1 MKNSKTFSALIPLVL
16 LAAACGNNS
25 LRNDKSALS
34 NNDELTVADESDELV
49 ADQVS
54 ALASDLSAEETS
66 SAADSSALGLAID
79 KNLQLEK
86 NCSVNGDTL
95 TLKKGKSAEKDSSRS
110 KRSGK
115 FEKSMSSES
124 SLERIY
130 KAGEGKSLPVKCQT
144 ERGPVKFLHDNLA
157 DYAGLT
163 ATGSSSRSHSIELKK
178 DGVVIRSRTS
188 EHSGSRSVSFSEA
201 VLSDEQI
208 TVNKSIAIES
218 SGTVKSFKDGKE
230 ENGSHKYRTL
240 KTAPLSVEVVRE
252 AQSGRLISK
261 TVKSGHVEIE
271 RASGVKIDV
280 IYEMVKFVSDC
291 EPVSGRLEVIRI
303 DPKDGKTTN
312 LSIKFKDGEA
322 FASKDGAAEEK
333 MESLN
338 FRLEGCRSK

>member
-1 MKNSKTFSALIPLVL
+1 MKSNKTLSALIPLVL

-25 LRNDKSALS
+25 LRNDKSAAS
-34 NNDELTVADESDELV
+34 DIEELTVADESDELI

-54 ALASDLSAEETS
+54 DLASDLSAEDATS
-66 SAADSSALGLAID
+66 TSDSSALSLAID
-79 KNLQLEK
+79 KNLQLERS
-86 NCSVNGDTL
+86 CSASADTL
-95 TLKKGKSAEKDSSRS
+95 TLKRNKSIEKDSSRS
-110 KRSGK
+110 KRAGK

-124 SLERIY
+124 SFERVY

-144 ERGPVKFLHDNLA
+144 QRGPVKFLRDNPA

-163 ATGSSSRSHSIELKK
+163 ATGTSSRSHSLELKK
-178 DGVVIRSRTS
+178 DGVVIHSRSS

-201 VLSDEQI
+201 VLANEKI
-208 TVNKSIAIES
+208 TVNKSIAIEATGS
-218 SGTVKSFKDGKE
+218 VKSLKDGKE
-230 ENGSHKYRTL
+230 ESSSHKYKTM

-252 AQSGRLISK
+252 AESGKLISK
-261 TVKSGHVEIE
+261 TIKSGHVEIE

-280 IYEMVKFVSDC
+280 IYEMVKFVRAC

-303 DPKDGKTTN
+303 DPKEGKTTN